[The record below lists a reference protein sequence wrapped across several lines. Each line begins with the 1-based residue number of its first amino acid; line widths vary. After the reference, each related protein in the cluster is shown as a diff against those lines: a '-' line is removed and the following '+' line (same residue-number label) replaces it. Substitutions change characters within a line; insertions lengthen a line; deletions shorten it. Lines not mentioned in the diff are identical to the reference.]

1 MTIGSGFRKFRFAAC
16 VTMAMTCGA
25 VGAVE
30 VPLVDGTLW
39 IKSSED
45 VKKAYLVGLAN
56 MVQVE
61 AAYNADNPLV
71 VEGGFSPRVARG
83 MKEQTLGS
91 VLEALT
97 NGTRRIPSACSARWS
112 RPSGSKWWCP
122 HYPRPSKGDEMKKLH
137 WLWHLRRRWPRRG
150 APT

>member
-1 MTIGSGFRKFRFAAC
+1 
-16 VTMAMTCGA
+16 MAMTCGA

-91 VLEALT
+91 VLEAL
-97 NGTRRIPSACSARWS
+97 NQWYAAHPERLQ
-112 RPSGSKWWCP
+112 RPVVETIWF
-122 HYPRPSKGDEMKKLH
+122 EMVVPALPKTK
-137 WLWHLRRRWPRRG
+137 
-150 APT
+150 

>member
-1 MTIGSGFRKFRFAAC
+1 MTIGSGFRKFRFVASAAY
-16 VTMAMTCGA
+16 VAMAMTCGG

-91 VLEALT
+91 VLEAL
-97 NGTRRIPSACSARWS
+97 NQWYAAHPERLQ
-112 RPSGSKWWCP
+112 RPVVETIWF
-122 HYPRPSKGDEMKKLH
+122 EMVVPALPKTK
-137 WLWHLRRRWPRRG
+137 
-150 APT
+150 

>member
-61 AAYNADNPLV
+61 AAYNADNPAV

-91 VLEALT
+91 VLEAL
-97 NGTRRIPSACSARWS
+97 NQWYAAHPERLQ
-112 RPSGSKWWCP
+112 RPVVETIWF
-122 HYPRPSKGDEMKKLH
+122 EMVVPALPKTK
-137 WLWHLRRRWPRRG
+137 
-150 APT
+150 

>member
-91 VLEALT
+91 VLEAL
-97 NGTRRIPSACSARWS
+97 NQWYAAHPERLQ
-112 RPSGSKWWCP
+112 RPVVETIWF
-122 HYPRPSKGDEMKKLH
+122 EMVVPALPKTK
-137 WLWHLRRRWPRRG
+137 
-150 APT
+150 